1 MQPDRAVALDTRIKS
16 AYDYYGGFPL
26 FMRFFRH
33 CRAWPTASA
42 V

>member
-1 MQPDRAVALDTRIKS
+1 MIQSSSEPL
-16 AYDYYGGFPL
+16 YYGGFPL